1 MSETI
6 EQKCIAKGVKLTD
19 QRKIIAKV
27 MSNSEDH
34 PDVNELYLRVSK
46 LDSKI
51 SIATVYR
58 TVKLFE
64 EAGIITK
71 HDFKGGKARYEE
83 VSESHHDHLIDIK
96 TGEIIEFVDEDI
108 EILQKKVAEK
118 YGYNLV
124 DHKLELYG
132 IKKKSWLMSK
142 KIFIKTLGC
151 QMNEYDS
158 NRIYD
163 SVKRLGFEKSQ
174 NQNNLDC
181 YVLNTCHIR
190 DKAKEKVYHDIGRV
204 KKLYKK
210 KNKPIIVVAGCV
222 AQAENQEMLNREP
235 YIDIVIGPQSYHKIN
250 DKLKNFIKGNKI
262 EETEF
267 DTVSKFNY
275 FDNIEN
281 KNNKIEETEFD
292 TVSKFNYF
300 DNIEN
305 ENNKI
310 SSYLTIQEGCDK
322 FCSFCVVPYTR
333 GPEYSRPFNKIISEA
348 EELIKNGTKE
358 IILLGQ
364 NVNAYSFKEKIK
376 EYRISDLINK
386 LETYSELKRIRY
398 TTSHPRDMT
407 DDLIE
412 CYSTSKKLM
421 PLVHLPIQS
430 GSNKILK
437 LMNRKHTVEKY
448 IEIYEKLIKINP
460 KIEFSSDFI
469 IAYPG
474 ETENDF
480 NETLDLVKK
489 IKFINSFSFI
499 FSPRPGTVA
508 SNLDQID
515 NKIAK
520 ERLLKIQEYLFKF
533 QLKKNESFIN
543 KSIDVL
549 VENEMVGQ
557 NKLFGRNQY
566 MNSVIF
572 KEGKNFIG
580 KNVNIKIEQVN
591 QNSLF
596 GKIEKNNMR
605 AA

>member
-1 MSETI
+1 
-6 EQKCIAKGVKLTD
+6 
-19 QRKIIAKV
+19 
-27 MSNSEDH
+27 
-34 PDVNELYLRVSK
+34 
-46 LDSKI
+46 
-51 SIATVYR
+51 
-58 TVKLFE
+58 
-64 EAGIITK
+64 
-71 HDFKGGKARYEE
+71 
-83 VSESHHDHLIDIK
+83 
-96 TGEIIEFVDEDI
+96 
-108 EILQKKVAEK
+108 
-118 YGYNLV
+118 
-124 DHKLELYG
+124 
-132 IKKKSWLMSK
+132 
-142 KIFIKTLGC
+142 
-151 QMNEYDS
+151 MNEYDS

-163 SVKRLGFEKSQ
+163 SVKRLGFIKSRDQ
-174 NQNNLDC
+174 KNLDC
-181 YVLNTCHIR
+181 YVINTCHIR
-190 DKAKEKVYHDIGRV
+190 DKAKEKVYHEIGRV
-204 KKLYKK
+204 KKIYKE
-210 KNKPIIVVAGCV
+210 KNKPIVVVAGCV

-250 DKLKNFIKGNKI
+250 DRLKNFIKDKKI

-281 KNNKIEETEFD
+281 KN
-292 TVSKFNYF
+292 SKV
-300 DNIEN
+300 
-305 ENNKI
+305 

-348 EELIKNGTKE
+348 ESLIKNGAKE

-364 NVNAYSFKEKIK
+364 NVNAYFFKEKIK

-386 LETYSELKRIRY
+386 LESYSELKRIRY

-412 CYSTSKKLM
+412 CYSKNKKLM

-437 LMNRKHTVEKY
+437 LMNRKHTVEEY
-448 IEIYEKLIKINP
+448 IEIIEKLKKINP

-469 IAYPG
+469 ISYPG
-474 ETENDF
+474 ETNDDF
-480 NETLDLVKK
+480 KDTVNLVRK

-499 FSPRPGTVA
+499 FSPRPGTKA
-508 SNLDQID
+508 ANLKQID
-515 NKIAK
+515 KEIAK

-533 QLKKNESFIN
+533 QLNMNKFFIN
-543 KSIDVL
+543 KSVDVL
-549 VENEMVGQ
+549 VENKMDGQ
-557 NKLFGRNQY
+557 KKLFGRNQF

-572 KEGKNFIG
+572 EGNANFVGKNI
-580 KNVNIKIEQVN
+580 NIKIEQAN

>member
-1 MSETI
+1 M
-6 EQKCIAKGVKLTD
+6 Q
-19 QRKIIAKV
+19 
-27 MSNSEDH
+27 
-34 PDVNELYLRVSK
+34 
-46 LDSKI
+46 
-51 SIATVYR
+51 
-58 TVKLFE
+58 
-64 EAGIITK
+64 
-71 HDFKGGKARYEE
+71 
-83 VSESHHDHLIDIK
+83 
-96 TGEIIEFVDEDI
+96 
-108 EILQKKVAEK
+108 
-118 YGYNLV
+118 
-124 DHKLELYG
+124 
-132 IKKKSWLMSK
+132 K
-142 KIFIKTLGC
+142 KIFIKTFGC

-163 SVKRLGFEKSQ
+163 SVKRLGFIKSQ
-174 NQNNLDC
+174 DKENLDC

-190 DKAKEKVYHDIGRV
+190 DKAKEKVYHEIGRV
-204 KKLYKK
+204 KKIYKE
-210 KNKPIIVVAGCV
+210 KNKPIVVVAGCV

-250 DKLKNFIKGNKI
+250 DKLKNFIKDSKI

-281 KNNKIEETEFD
+281 NN
-292 TVSKFNYF
+292 SKV
-300 DNIEN
+300 
-305 ENNKI
+305 

-322 FCSFCVVPYTR
+322 FCNFCVVPYTR

-348 EELIKNGTKE
+348 ESLIENGAKE

-386 LETYSELKRIRY
+386 LESYSELKRIRY
-398 TTSHPRDMT
+398 TTSHPKDMT

-412 CYSTSKKLM
+412 CYSTNKKLM

-437 LMNRKHTVEKY
+437 LMNRKHKVEQY
-448 IEIYEKLIKINP
+448 VEIYEKLKKINP
-460 KIEFSSDFI
+460 KIEFSSDFLI
-469 IAYPG
+469 SYPG
-474 ETENDF
+474 ETDNDF
-480 NETLDLVKK
+480 KDTINLVKK

-499 FSPRPGTVA
+499 FSPRPGTKA
-508 SNLDQID
+508 ANLNQID
-515 NKIAK
+515 KEISK

-533 QLKKNESFIN
+533 QLNINKSFIN
-543 KSIDVL
+543 KSIEVL
-549 VENEMVGQ
+549 VENKMNGQ
-557 NKLFGRNQY
+557 KKLFGRNQF

-572 KEGKNFIG
+572 EGNSSFIG
-580 KNVNIKIEQVN
+580 KNINIKIEHAN

-596 GKIEKNNMR
+596 GKIEKNDMR